1 MIRRLPDGLVAELRD
16 SERVTQTGR
25 PMSPATQSH
34 TPAAKSHIDPPPATA
49 IRERDGLGSENTR
62 LVRQIAQM
70 RGALEA
76 LTKDNAELRRTL
88 AEMSSEMSRL
98 QALEAR
104 SINADRA
111 SRLRS
116 MLTHPASRNP

>member
-1 MIRRLPDGLVAELRD
+1 
-16 SERVTQTGR
+16 
-25 PMSPATQSH
+25 MSTATQSH
-34 TPAAKSHIDPPPATA
+34 GPAGKSHIDPPRATA
-49 IRERDGLGSENTR
+49 IRERDGLGIENAR
-62 LVRQIAQM
+62 LVRRIAQM

-76 LTKDNAELRRTL
+76 LTNDNAELRRTL
-88 AEMSSEMSRL
+88 AEMSSEISRL

>member
-1 MIRRLPDGLVAELRD
+1 MIRRLPDVLVAELRD
-16 SERVTQTGR
+16 SERVNRTGR
-25 PMSPATQSH
+25 LMSIATQSH
-34 TPAAKSHIDPPPATA
+34 PPTATPHIDPPPATTTS
-49 IRERDGLGSENTR
+49 ERNSLGGEHDG

-76 LTKDNAELRRTL
+76 LTNDNAELRRTL
-88 AEMSSEMSRL
+88 AEMSTEISRL
-98 QALEAR
+98 QAVEAR

>member
-1 MIRRLPDGLVAELRD
+1 
-16 SERVTQTGR
+16 
-25 PMSPATQSH
+25 MSPATQSH

-49 IRERDGLGSENTR
+49 SRERDGLGSENTR